1 MEHKKNP
8 DWLFS
13 AKIEIKH
20 LDKKVDRI
28 ISASQNERVPEEA
41 KMMLRL
47 QASAMITYA
56 EILRAR
62 ITLEDERREQ
72 KEEMFEDIQ
81 VRDKAKVWR
90 P

>member
-62 ITLEDERREQ
+62 ITLEDERRDK